1 MASSVFQMMMAIGLL
16 TLILPSYAG
25 DNNSNSDQNQD
36 KEISEM
42 LSFLG
47 MGIFESTMDY
57 ILNSILKSSGYMS
70 WEDKERKTPEKSLRT
85 NDITERCPD
94 SCVNW
99 IHVGQSCTQSSAPL
113 SLPESLKSCGE
124 IKVRMTG
131 DGLGCR

>member
-70 WEDKERKTPEKSLRT
+70 WEDKERKTPEKSL
-85 NDITERCPD
+85 
-94 SCVNW
+94 V
-99 IHVGQSCTQSSAPL
+99 
-113 SLPESLKSCGE
+113 
-124 IKVRMTG
+124 
-131 DGLGCR
+131 